1 MEMKLFILGATGATG
16 RRFVEQALDAGHDVT
31 AYVRNTGKITDKRL
45 NTVAGSVDDAGAMA
59 RAMVD
64 HDAVV
69 SMLGNGS
76 GKTDKTLI
84 NDSTRALVIAAQE
97 SGVKRLVMM
106 SAFGVG
112 DSLPKAS
119 WLGKLVYKRVLGE
132 VFADKVRGE
141 ARLRDSGLDWTIVY
155 PVTLND
161 KEATGKVVA
170 TSLEQTPRL
179 PGMPKVT
186 RADAAGFLLK
196 TAANGTYVRKTV
208 VLRPS
213 K

>member
-1 MEMKLFILGATGATG
+1 MKLFVLGATGATG
-16 RRFVEQALDAGHDVT
+16 RRFVEQALDAGHQVT
-31 AYVRNTGKITDKRL
+31 AYVRNPSKVTDSRRL
-45 NTVAGSVDDAGAMA
+45 AIVAGSVDDPGALA
-59 RAMVD
+59 RAMVG

-84 NDSTRALVIAAQE
+84 DDSTRALIIAAQE
-97 SGVKRLVMM
+97 SGVKRLIVM

-112 DSLPKAS
+112 ESLPKAS
-119 WLGKLVYKRVLGE
+119 WLGKLVYKRVLGG
-132 VFADKVRGE
+132 VFADKARGE
-141 ARLRDSGLDWTIVY
+141 AQLRESGLDWTVVY

-161 KEATGKVVA
+161 KAATSKVVA
-170 TSLEQTPRL
+170 TSLEQTPKVS
-179 PGMPKVT
+179 GMPKVT

-196 TAANGTYVRKTV
+196 SAENGTYVRKTV
-208 VLRPS
+208 VLRPT

>member
-1 MEMKLFILGATGATG
+1 MKLFVLGATGATG
-16 RRFVEQALDAGHDVT
+16 RRFVEQALAAGHEVT
-31 AYVRNTGKITDKRL
+31 AYVRNPSKITDKRVA
-45 NTVAGSVDDAGAMA
+45 TVAGTFDDLGGLT

-84 NDSTRALVIAAQE
+84 NDSTRALIAAAQE
-97 SGVKRLVMM
+97 SGVKRLVVM

-119 WLGKLVYKRVLGE
+119 WLGKLVYKCVLGE
-132 VFADKVRGE
+132 VFADKARGE
-141 ARLRDSGLDWTIVY
+141 AQLRDSGLDWTIVY

-161 KEATGKVVA
+161 KEATGKVMA
-170 TSLEQTPRL
+170 TSLEQTPKVT
-179 PGMPKVT
+179 GMPKVT
-186 RADAAGFLLK
+186 RADSAAFLLK
-196 TAANGTYVRKTV
+196 AATNGTYVRKTV

>member
-1 MEMKLFILGATGATG
+1 MMKLLVLGATGATG
-16 RRFVEQALDAGHDVT
+16 RRFVEQALGAGHHVT
-31 AYVRNTGKITDKRL
+31 AYVRNPGRIDASRL
-45 NTVAGSVDDAGAMA
+45 TTIAGSVDDPQALA
-59 RAMVD
+59 RAVAG

-84 NDSTRALVIAAQE
+84 HDSTMALITAAEQ
-97 SGVKRLVMM
+97 SGVKRLVLL

-112 DSLPKAS
+112 ESLPKAS
-119 WLGKLVYKRVLGE
+119 WLGKLVYKRVLGD
-132 VFADKVRGE
+132 VFADKARGE
-141 ARLRDSGLDWTIVY
+141 ARLRESGLDWTVVY

-161 KEATGKVVA
+161 KEATHSIVA
-170 TSLEQTPRL
+170 TSLEQTPKVSGL
-179 PGMPKVT
+179 PKVT
-186 RADAAGFLLK
+186 RADVADFLLR
-196 TAANGTYVRKTV
+196 TTENGTYMHKTV

>member
-1 MEMKLFILGATGATG
+1 MKLFVLGATGATG
-16 RRFVEQALDAGHDVT
+16 RRFVEQALDAGHQVT
-31 AYVRNTGKITDKRL
+31 AYVRNPSKVTDSRRL
-45 NTVAGSVDDAGAMA
+45 AIVAGSVDDPGALA
-59 RAMVD
+59 RAMVG

-84 NDSTRALVIAAQE
+84 DDSTRALIIAAQE
-97 SGVKRLVMM
+97 SGVKRLIVM

-112 DSLPKAS
+112 ESLPKAS
-119 WLGKLVYKRVLGE
+119 WLGKLVYKRVLGG
-132 VFADKVRGE
+132 VFADKARGE
-141 ARLRDSGLDWTIVY
+141 AQLRESGLDWTVVY

-161 KEATGKVVA
+161 KAATNKVVA
-170 TSLEQTPRL
+170 TSLEQTPKVS
-179 PGMPKVT
+179 GMPKVT

-196 TAANGTYVRKTV
+196 SAENGTYVRKTV
-208 VLRPS
+208 VLRPT

>member
-1 MEMKLFILGATGATG
+1 MKLFVLGATGATG
-16 RRFVEQALDAGHDVT
+16 RRVVKQALDAGHDVT
-31 AYVRNTGKITDKRL
+31 AYVRDPGKVTDRRL
-45 NTVAGSVDDAGAMA
+45 KAVAGSVDDVGALA

-84 NDSTRALVIAAQE
+84 NDSSRALIIAAQE
-97 SGVKRLVMM
+97 SGVKRLVVM

-112 DSLPKAS
+112 ESLPKAS

-132 VFADKVRGE
+132 VFADKARGE
-141 ARLRDSGLDWTIVY
+141 AQLRESGLDWTVVY

-170 TSLEQTPRL
+170 TSLEQTPKVS
-179 PGMPKVT
+179 GMPKVT
-186 RADAAGFLLK
+186 RADTAAFLLK
-196 TAANGTYVRKTV
+196 TATNGTYVRKTV